1 MSSKDPAPS
10 PDDQV
15 RQLTAEA
22 VAGDGDSATD
32 HLRRLCGAVTS
43 ALDVHG
49 CAVHLLVEDG
59 SSGIAALS
67 DPSVIALADLCFTV
81 GEGPTLDAFALRRPV
96 LAGNLAQHRSRWPGF
111 CQAAADLGVLGV
123 LSLPLQ
129 VGGMTVGVLD
139 LYALRPR
146 SLDSRDATLA
156 LAFADLATEV
166 VLDGP
171 ATGPHGT
178 RAPLLDHRP
187 EVHQAQGMVMV
198 DMRVDMR
205 EALVRMRAHA
215 FREGTPLI
223 EVARSIIEGATLPDV
238 GTREP

>member
-1 MSSKDPAPS
+1 MSPYDPAPS
-10 PDDQV
+10 PDDLV

-22 VAGDGDSATD
+22 VADDGDPSTD
-32 HLRRLCGAVTS
+32 HLRRLCRAVAS
-43 ALDVHG
+43 ALDVDG

-67 DPSVIALADLCFTV
+67 DPSVAALADLCFTV
-81 GEGPTLDAFALRRPV
+81 GEGPTLDAFTLRRPV
-96 LAGNLAQHRSRWPGF
+96 LVGDVSQHRSRWPGF
-111 CQAAADLGVLGV
+111 AQAAADLRVQGV

-129 VGGMTVGVLD
+129 VGGMTVGVLE

-146 SLDSRDATLA
+146 SLDGRETSLA

-171 ATGPHGT
+171 ATRPHGT
-178 RAPLLDHRP
+178 RAPLLDHRA

-198 DMRVDMR
+198 DLRVDMR

-215 FREGTPLI
+215 FREGIPLV
-223 EVARSIIEGATLPDV
+223 ELARSIIGGSTLPDA
-238 GTREP
+238 GNE